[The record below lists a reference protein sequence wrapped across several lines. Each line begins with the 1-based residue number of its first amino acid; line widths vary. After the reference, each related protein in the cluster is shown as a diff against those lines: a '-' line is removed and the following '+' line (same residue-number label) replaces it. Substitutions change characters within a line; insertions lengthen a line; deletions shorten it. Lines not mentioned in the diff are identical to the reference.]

1 MDDSKSENPL
11 NLYCGSH
18 GRTLDLTSVCL
29 ASSLGCTVVKIQ
41 MVKMV
46 EVEIVKMVSDE
57 MIRVEM
63 VKMVKVRMVM
73 MVKVKRV
80 NIVRLEMVKMV
91 SVEMVKVEIIN
102 IVKLQMFKMLNMKMV
117 KMIKVEKGWWTYSRW
132 SRWSGWRAVWSARAR
147 ACQSRWSSWARW
159 RCGWCW
165 GFLYFW
171 RRRPPQRAGHA
182 PPPLQVGR
190 PAREPRPPGKPSSS
204 VVPALSHWGG
214 HATCFEEVKLS
225 SHM

>member
-1 MDDSKSENPL
+1 M
-11 NLYCGSH
+11 
-18 GRTLDLTSVCL
+18 TSVCL
-29 ASSLGCTVVKIQ
+29 ASSLGCTVVKSQ

-46 EVEIVKMVSDE
+46 EVDMVKMVSVE

-102 IVKLQMFKMLNMKMV
+102 MVKLQMFKMLNMKMV
-117 KMIKVEKGWWTYSRW
+117 KMIKVEMVDMVKMVKLVKVEGSVVSAGKGMPIPVVKLGTL
-132 SRWSGWRAVWSARAR
+132 AVRVVL
-147 ACQSRWSSWARW
+147 
-159 RCGWCW
+159 

-190 PAREPRPPGKPSSS
+190 PAREPRIAREAELFSRPSSLTLGRPCN
-204 VVPALSHWGG
+204 VLRGGEAAVPYVKTGRACREGG
-214 HATCFEEVKLS
+214 ARRPPDLAQEVS
-225 SHM
+225 

>member
-1 MDDSKSENPL
+1 M
-11 NLYCGSH
+11 
-18 GRTLDLTSVCL
+18 TSVCL
-29 ASSLGCTVVKIQ
+29 ASSLGCTVVKSQ

-46 EVEIVKMVSDE
+46 EVEMVKMVSVE

-102 IVKLQMFKMLNMKMV
+102 MVKLQMFKMLNMKMV
-117 KMIKVEKGWWTYSRW
+117 KMIKVEMLDMVKMVKMVRVEGSVVSAGKGMPIPVVKLGTL
-132 SRWSGWRAVWSARAR
+132 AVRVVL
-147 ACQSRWSSWARW
+147 
-159 RCGWCW
+159 WCW
-165 GFLYFW
+165 GFSIFGGGGL
-171 RRRPPQRAGHA
+171 RNVLAMPHHHSKSADQLGS
-182 PPPLQVGR
+182 LGL
-190 PAREPRPPGKPSSS
+190 PGKPSSS
-204 VVPALSHWGG
+204 VVPAPSHWGG
-214 HATCFEEVKLS
+214 HATCFEEVKLP